1 MMRTDD
7 NPKVTASASTPTAG
21 TPTVRERS
29 LIALGQLPPFS
40 PILNR
45 LIASLA
51 NEDVSFAKIADLIE
65 KDTVLA
71 GNILKLVNS
80 ALYGLA
86 GTVNSIRHAVSLL
99 GITKLRNAALSMSV
113 ARMWNQV
120 KTPPGWSTANFNQ
133 HSVGVGI
140 LADLLAQR
148 LDVEYAEGA
157 FAAGL
162 FHDLGLLLVA
172 IGMHDEYKQ
181 LSLLCQQ
188 SQKWEPEY
196 EIQVLGMTHAELSA
210 EALAQWNL
218 PEEIQTAVRYH
229 GSPELDPTPV
239 EAGPALTLSRV
250 LNAADRYVKGTG
262 VFVSLFESP
271 SEDHGEVHRLASSPA
286 CELGRTAC
294 RSIAGASSI
303 TSSTA
308 TQAVFLRPLTRRFRT
323 AT

>member
-1 MMRTDD
+1 M
-7 NPKVTASASTPTAG
+7 
-21 TPTVRERS
+21 
-29 LIALGQLPPFS
+29 
-40 PILNR
+40 
-45 LIASLA
+45 ASLA

-80 ALYGLA
+80 ALYGFA

-113 ARMWNQV
+113 SRMWGQV
-120 KTPPGWSTANFNQ
+120 KTPAGWSTANFNQ

-148 LDVEYAEGA
+148 LNVEYAEGA

-181 LSLLCQQ
+181 LSLLTQQ
-188 SQKWEPEY
+188 SKQWDPEY

-229 GSPELDPTPV
+229 GSPELDPTKVRRPARV
-239 EAGPALTLSRV
+239 EPRLERRGSLCKGHGSVCEPFRKSQRRSAGGSGSTRDLGERLPAILSE
-250 LNAADRYVKGTG
+250 
-262 VFVSLFESP
+262 FEN
-271 SEDHGEVHRLASSPA
+271 EF
-286 CELGRTAC
+286 TA
-294 RSIAGASSI
+294 IKAY
-303 TSSTA
+303 
-308 TQAVFLRPLTRRFRT
+308 F
-323 AT
+323 

>member
-1 MMRTDD
+1 M
-7 NPKVTASASTPTAG
+7 
-21 TPTVRERS
+21 
-29 LIALGQLPPFS
+29 IALGQLPPFS

-51 NEDVSFAKIADLIE
+51 SEDVSFAKIADLIE

-99 GITKLRNAALSMSV
+99 GINKLRNAALSMSV
-113 ARMWNQV
+113 ARMWSQV
-120 KTPPGWSTANFNQ
+120 KTPAGWSTANFNQ

-140 LADLLAQR
+140 LSDLLAQR
-148 LDVEYAEGA
+148 LNVEYAEGA

-172 IGMHDEYKQ
+172 IGMHEEYKQ
-181 LSLLCQQ
+181 LTLLCQQ
-188 SQKWEPEY
+188 SHRWDPEF
-196 EIQVLGMTHAELSA
+196 EIQVLGMTHGVLSA
-210 EALAQWNL
+210 EALKQWNL
-218 PEEIQTAVRYH
+218 PDEIQTAVRYH

-239 EAGPALTLSRV
+239 QAGQVTLSRV

-271 SEDHGEVHRLASSPA
+271 SEDP
-286 CELGRTAC
+286 
-294 RSIAGASSI
+294 
-303 TSSTA
+303 
-308 TQAVFLRPLTRRFRT
+308 QAVLDQLGLDERLPVILNEFGNEFT
-323 AT
+323 AIKSYF

>member
-1 MMRTDD
+1 MTG
-7 NPKVTASASTPTAG
+7 SASIPTAG

-51 NEDVSFAKIADLIE
+51 SEDVSFAKIADLIE

-99 GITKLRNAALSMSV
+99 GISKLRNAALSMSV

-120 KTPPGWSTANFNQ
+120 KTPPGWSTPNFNQ

-140 LADLLAQR
+140 LSDLLAQR
-148 LDVEYAEGA
+148 LNVAYAEGA

-162 FHDLGLLLVA
+162 FHDLGLLLIA
-172 IGMHDEYKQ
+172 IGLHDEYRQ
-181 LSLLCQQ
+181 MTLLCQENKQ
-188 SQKWEPEY
+188 WTQDY

-218 PEEIQTAVRYH
+218 PDEIQTAVRFH
-229 GSPELDPTPV
+229 GSPELDPTSL
-239 EAGPALTLSRV
+239 GPGQVTLSHV
-250 LNAADRYVKGTG
+250 LNCADRYVKGTG

-271 SEDHGEVHRLASSPA
+271 SEDPQKALEQLGLGERLPVI
-286 CELGRTAC
+286 LGEFDNEFAA
-294 RSIAGASSI
+294 IKAY
-303 TSSTA
+303 
-308 TQAVFLRPLTRRFRT
+308 F
-323 AT
+323 

>member
-1 MMRTDD
+1 
-7 NPKVTASASTPTAG
+7 VTASTAG
-21 TPTVRERS
+21 TATVLDRS

-80 ALYGLA
+80 ALYGLS

-113 ARMWNQV
+113 ARMWSQV
-120 KTPPGWSTANFNQ
+120 KTPAGWSTPNFNQ

-140 LADLLAQR
+140 LSDLLAQR
-148 LDVEYAEGA
+148 LNVAYAEGA

-172 IGMHDEYKQ
+172 IGLHDEYKQ
-181 LSLLCQQ
+181 LSLLVQQ
-188 SQKWEPEY
+188 SRKWDPEY

-210 EALAQWNL
+210 EALAQWKL

-229 GSPELDPTPV
+229 GSPEVDPTKLEP
-239 EAGPALTLSRV
+239 GQITLSRV

-262 VFVSLFESP
+262 VFVSVFESP
-271 SEDHGEVHRLASSPA
+271 SEDPQAALDQLGIGVRLQPILSEFDS
-286 CELGRTAC
+286 EFTAI
-294 RSIAGASSI
+294 RAY
-303 TSSTA
+303 
-308 TQAVFLRPLTRRFRT
+308 F
-323 AT
+323 

>member
-1 MMRTDD
+1 
-7 NPKVTASASTPTAG
+7 VTASASTPVAG

-51 NEDVSFAKIADLIE
+51 SEDVSFAKIADLIE

-99 GITKLRNAALSMSV
+99 GINKLRNAALSMSV

-120 KTPPGWSTANFNQ
+120 KTPPGWSTPNFNQ

-140 LADLLAQR
+140 LSDLLAQR
-148 LDVEYAEGA
+148 LNVAYAEGA

-172 IGMHDEYKQ
+172 IGMHDEYRQ

-188 SQKWEPEY
+188 SHRWEPEY
-196 EIQVLGMTHAELSA
+196 ETQVLGLTHAELSA

-229 GSPELDPTPV
+229 GSPELDRTPL
-239 EAGPALTLSRV
+239 EPGQITLSRV

-271 SEDHGEVHRLASSPA
+271 SEEPEAGLAQLGLGERLPVI
-286 CELGRTAC
+286 LGEFDSEFTA
-294 RSIAGASSI
+294 IKAY
-303 TSSTA
+303 
-308 TQAVFLRPLTRRFRT
+308 F
-323 AT
+323 

>member
-1 MMRTDD
+1 MD
-7 NPKVTASASTPTAG
+7 

-29 LIALGQLPPFS
+29 LRALGQLPPFS
-40 PILNR
+40 PILSR

-51 NEDVSFAKIADLIE
+51 AEDVSFAKIADLIE
-65 KDTVLA
+65 KDTVMA

-99 GITKLRNAALSMSV
+99 GINKLRNAALSMSV

-133 HSVGVGI
+133 HSVGVAI
-140 LADLLAQR
+140 LSDFLAQK
-148 LDVEYAEGA
+148 LNVVYAEGA

-162 FHDLGLLLVA
+162 FHDLGLMLVA
-172 IGMHDEYKQ
+172 IGLHDEYKQ
-181 LSLLCQQ
+181 LVLF
-188 SQKWEPEY
+188 SQKSSKWEPEY

-218 PEEIQTAVRYH
+218 PDEIQAAVRYH

-239 EAGPALTLSRV
+239 EPGELRLSQI
-250 LNAADRYVKGTG
+250 LNAADRYVKSSG
-262 VFVSLFESP
+262 VFVSTFESA
-271 SEDHGEVHRLASSPA
+271 SEDPLAVLEQLGLGDRLPVILQEFENEFSAIKA
-286 CELGRTAC
+286 Y
-294 RSIAGASSI
+294 
-303 TSSTA
+303 
-308 TQAVFLRPLTRRFRT
+308 F
-323 AT
+323 